1 MKCMKFLADMG
12 VSQTTVKWL
21 NKQGFNAIHVRD
33 VNMNRSLDAEILSK
47 AKDEGRIVLTCDL
60 DFGGLLSASGES
72 SPSVI
77 IFRLENETP
86 ANVIKRL
93 NQVLQESPDALIK
106 GSIIVVEEGRY
117 RVRKLPV

>member
-1 MKCMKFLADMG
+1 MKFLADMG

-21 NKQGFNAIHVRD
+21 NKQGFNATHVRD

-47 AKDEGRIVLTCDL
+47 AKAEGRIVLTCDL
-60 DFGGLLSASGES
+60 DFGDLLSASGEY

-93 NQVLQESPDALIK
+93 NQVLQESPDALTK

-117 RVRKLPV
+117 RVRKLPI